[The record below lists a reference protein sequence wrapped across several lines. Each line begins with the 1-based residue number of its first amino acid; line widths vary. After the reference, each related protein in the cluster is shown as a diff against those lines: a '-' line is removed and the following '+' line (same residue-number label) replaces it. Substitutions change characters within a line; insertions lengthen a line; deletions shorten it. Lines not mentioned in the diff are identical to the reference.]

1 MQRKIRAIKKDST
14 EAFQEYNIKNEL
26 IEKLQKEN
34 VNLKIQL
41 LKNNATFLKKHLEIV
56 SCENFSLMNKQKIK
70 EKSLVVNNEKINFSC
85 LSPRFFLENGL
96 NVVLIKSSSYMP
108 PIFQLQYLLLYTLQ
122 FSISTANYHKNAS
135 ELNL

>member
-1 MQRKIRAIKKDST
+1 MKAQEFFANVGGITKIISVACLILNYGFSEGAYKTELITYMFEGVKMKKKEFEILKNHLEKKIRAIKKDST

-56 SCENFSLMNKQKIK
+56 SCENFSIMNKQRKK
-70 EKSLVVNNEKINFSC
+70 FGESDK
-85 LSPRFFLENGL
+85 
-96 NVVLIKSSSYMP
+96 
-108 PIFQLQYLLLYTLQ
+108 
-122 FSISTANYHKNAS
+122 
-135 ELNL
+135 